1 MDTHG
6 RDRLEPMTIDPD
18 AQGSRVVVRLRVGGS
33 GPSGGP
39 AMTDV
44 VGRLV
49 EVTHTDATIERRDG
63 SLARVPLDD
72 VVTWKVVPDR
82 PRRTRP
88 ASSFSADELSRITSR
103 GWPAVVS
110 EPLGEWELRASG
122 GFTGRANSVATHGD
136 PGLPFDEALA
146 AVVAF
151 YDAHEATPR
160 AQVVVGSVHERAF
173 LDAGWTP
180 GTSTRPGAI
189 VQVADLRHT
198 YRADPHAQVSPT
210 TDASWL
216 SLYPRA
222 EDPVVAK
229 TVLEGPRTVGFIS
242 IGDPAVAIGRVVVTG
257 EWAGV
262 AAVEVVPERR
272 REGLARRV
280 VDTALAWAIDH
291 GADKAYLQTMRDNT
305 AAIALYASYGFVD
318 HHEYRY
324 LQPRQVVVGARDTGL
339 RSSA

>member
-1 MDTHG
+1 
-6 RDRLEPMTIDPD
+6 MTIDR
-18 AQGSRVVVRLRVGGS
+18 ASTGKRVVIRFVVPGR

-49 EVTHTDATIERRDG
+49 EVDQEAASVERRDG
-63 SLARVPLDD
+63 SLARVPLAD

-88 ASSFSADELSRITSR
+88 AASFSDDELTRITSR

-122 GFTGRANSVATHGD
+122 GFTGRANSVAVHGD
-136 PGLPFDEALA
+136 PGLPFDDALA
-146 AVVAF
+146 AVTAF
-151 YDAHEATPR
+151 YDSHGATPK
-160 AQVVVGSVHERAF
+160 AQVVIGSDHEPGF
-173 LDAGWTP
+173 VDAGWTP
-180 GTSTRPGAI
+180 GTQERPGAI
-189 VQVADLRHT
+189 VQVADLR
-198 YRADPHAQVSPT
+198 AAFEPDPAARVT
-210 TDASWL
+210 AAVDEDWL
-216 SLYPRA
+216 RLYPRA
-222 EDPVVAK
+222 VDPEVARA
-229 TVLEGPRTVGFIS
+229 VLEGPRTVGFVS
-242 IGDPAVAIGRVVVTG
+242 IGDPTVAIGRVVVTG

-272 REGLARRV
+272 REGLARRI
-280 VDTALAWAIDH
+280 VDTALSWATER

-305 AAIALYASYGFVD
+305 AALALYAPYGFID

-324 LQPRQVVVGARDTGL
+324 LQPPPGL
-339 RSSA
+339 TT

>member
-1 MDTHG
+1 
-6 RDRLEPMTIDPD
+6 MTIDPD
-18 AQGSRVVVRLRVGGS
+18 AQGSRVVVRHLVGGS

-44 VGRLV
+44 VGRLI
-49 EVTHTDATIERRDG
+49 EVTQDEATVERRDG
-63 SLARVPLDD
+63 SLARVPLSD

-146 AVVAF
+146 AVIAF
-151 YDAHEATPR
+151 YEAHDAMPR
-160 AQVVVGSVHERAF
+160 AQVVVGSVHERSF
-173 LDAGWTP
+173 VEAGWTP
-180 GTSTRPGAI
+180 GASARPGAI
-189 VQVADLRHT
+189 VQVADLGDA
-198 YRADPHAQVSPT
+198 YRADPDARVSPT
-210 TDASWL
+210 AEESWL
-216 SLYPRA
+216 GLYPRA
-222 EDPVVAK
+222 EDPVVARA
-229 TVLEGPRTVGFIS
+229 VLEGPRTVGFIT

-272 REGLARRV
+272 REGLARRI
-280 VDTALAWAIDH
+280 VDTALSWAADQ

-305 AAIALYASYGFVD
+305 AAIALYAPYGFAD
-318 HHEYRY
+318 HHEYLY
-324 LQPRQVVVGARDTGL
+324 LQPG
-339 RSSA
+339 

>member
-1 MDTHG
+1 MTIG
-6 RDRLEPMTIDPD
+6 RDST
-18 AQGSRVVVRLRVGGS
+18 GKRVVVRYVLPGR

-49 EVTHTDATIERRDG
+49 EVDEDAASVERRDG
-63 SLARVPLDD
+63 SLARVPLAD

-88 ASSFSADELSRITSR
+88 ASLFSVDELTRITSR

-122 GFTGRANSVATHGD
+122 GFTGRANSVAVHGD
-136 PGLPFDEALA
+136 PGMRFEHALA

-151 YDAHEATPR
+151 YDAHGTTPR
-160 AQVVVGSVHERAF
+160 AQVDIGSVHEPAF
-173 LDAGWTP
+173 LDAGWTS
-180 GTSTRPGAI
+180 GTGTHPGAV
-189 VQVADLRHT
+189 VQVADLRET
-198 YRADPHAQVSPT
+198 FEPDPDARLTSTADEA
-210 TDASWL
+210 WL
-216 SLYPRA
+216 GLYPRA
-222 EDPVVAK
+222 EDPELARA
-229 TVLEGPRTVGFIS
+229 VLEGPRTVGFVS
-242 IGDPAVAIGRVVVTG
+242 IGDPTVAIGRVVVTG

-272 REGLARRV
+272 REGLARRI
-280 VDTALAWAIDH
+280 VDTALAWAMDH

-305 AAIALYASYGFVD
+305 AALALYEPYGFVD

-324 LQPRQVVVGARDTGL
+324 LQPG
-339 RSSA
+339 SSLTT

>member
-1 MDTHG
+1 MTIG
-6 RDRLEPMTIDPD
+6 RDSN
-18 AQGSRVVVRLRVGGS
+18 GKRVVVRYVVPGR

-49 EVTHTDATIERRDG
+49 EVDEDAASIERRDG
-63 SLARVPLDD
+63 SLARVPLAD

-88 ASSFSADELSRITSR
+88 ASLFSVDELSRITSR

-122 GFTGRANSVATHGD
+122 GFTGRANSVAVHGD
-136 PGLPFDEALA
+136 PGMPFEDALA
-146 AVVAF
+146 AVVEF
-151 YDAHEATPR
+151 YDFHDATPR
-160 AQVVVGSVHERAF
+160 AQVDIGSVHEPAF
-173 LDAGWTP
+173 LDAGWAP
-180 GTSTRPGAI
+180 GTEARPGAI
-189 VQVADLRHT
+189 VQVADLRRPFEPDPDART
-198 YRADPHAQVSPT
+198 TSTADEA
-210 TDASWL
+210 WL
-216 SLYPRA
+216 RLYPRA
-222 EDPVVAK
+222 EDPEVARA
-229 TVLEGPRTVGFIS
+229 VLEGPRTVGFVS
-242 IGDPAVAIGRVVVTG
+242 IGDPTVAIGRVVVTG

-272 REGLARRV
+272 REGLARRI
-280 VDTALAWAIDH
+280 VDTALSWATER

-305 AAIALYASYGFVD
+305 AALALYAPYGFVD

-324 LQPRQVVVGARDTGL
+324 LQPNA
-339 RSSA
+339 